1 MNIKFTSIEKHHTGI
16 IVYISKTSETDFNL
30 TKALINS
37 LRNVEIIFRQNRIN
51 VPLTDL
57 FKSLVII
64 KGNTERAEINKN
76 FKAALYNWKAFFET
90 DIQTIVFDLN
100 MFKGKEQSIEEQ
112 LTNTLVHE
120 IGHCIHVNFV
130 TPGSKMYITS
140 IGEAYTNIIGELKA
154 AIEIILGINKKNKND
169 RDISDED
176 ILKYLVNKFYD
187 FADFLDNSSEKGFSS
202 ISSQICSDY
211 EESNNVT
218 LLAKIESMIASIMKH
233 MPSEYGSYDEREFF
247 AECFRQFILYPDQL
261 SLSNRNIIIN
271 ALTISRV
278 QGKTVMN
285 AHKDL
290 SLFKDY
296 IKLILT

>member
-1 MNIKFTSIEKHHTGI
+1 MNIKFTSIEKHMGI
-16 IVYISKTSETDFNL
+16 IVYISKSAELDFNL

-37 LRNVEIIFRQNRIN
+37 LKNVEIKFRQNRIN
-51 VPLTDL
+51 VSLSDL
-57 FKSLVII
+57 FRSLVIV

-90 DIQTIVFDLN
+90 NIQTIVFDLN

-130 TPGSKMYITS
+130 TPDSKMYITS
-140 IGEAYTNIIGELKA
+140 IGETYTSIIGELKA
-154 AIEIILGINKKNKND
+154 AIEIIQNRK
-169 RDISDED
+169 SDESNED
-176 ILKYLVNKFYD
+176 ILEDLESKFYD
-187 FADFLDNSSEKGFSS
+187 FADFLDNSSEGGFSS

-211 EESNNVT
+211 EKSNSVT
-218 LLAKIESMIASIMKH
+218 SLAKIESMIASIMKH

-247 AECFRQFILYPDQL
+247 AECFRQFILHPNQL
-261 SLSNRNIIIN
+261 SLANKNMIIN
-271 ALTISRV
+271 SLTMSRA

-290 SLFKDY
+290 SLIKDY
-296 IKLILT
+296 VKLTLS